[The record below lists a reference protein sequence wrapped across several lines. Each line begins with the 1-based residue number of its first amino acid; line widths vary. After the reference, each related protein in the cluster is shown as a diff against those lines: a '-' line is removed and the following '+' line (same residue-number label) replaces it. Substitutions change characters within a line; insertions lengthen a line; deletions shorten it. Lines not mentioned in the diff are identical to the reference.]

1 MVGIKTKSRIRD
13 SKAAS
18 AHECLYNFK
27 FRGDLIGLEAVG
39 TIKCDEFP
47 NHVCKLDKALYA
59 LKQAPRAWYQAN
71 LKESHL
77 VVVKRIF
84 RYLKGTPNLGLW
96 YGYCKNHKKTAKTEK
111 NGHENGK
118 KLIIKPTNKELN
130 ALNQLETQRFGTLQQ
145 EILKA
150 LRSKVG
156 KSVKKYVLKEID
168 IVKEHLIWYSSLK
181 QPMSLRKPRLMGEK
195 VSLEENMALELTEEA
210 KIAEE
215 ASIAEEAKVTKST
228 KAEEEHEPVNITPNP
243 MNAKKTMAEPQGE
256 QSNEQPP
263 PDTELIPYVSSIMI
277 VHSSVDKPS
286 EDEPPARKLGLT
298 PPPPPRLSGFD
309 LPEPEKK
316 RKGRRHQRT
325 YHQEPEPGIFFY
337 KCNFDLVFQR
347 EEEFHL
353 ATTAQLIRLQNI
365 SSGIKGLVERKAS
378 TSNLRRI
385 QVKNIIKEVE
395 DYLKTY
401 SSVGMDISWY
411 VEGIRWG
418 LRTIKGGNT
427 LTIMLPFEEEQ
438 AELKHFFK
446 LENWLTGR
454 IPTSIGGNSSSLKLL
469 SLRSNQLEG
478 KIRDEICRLKSIQI
492 LDLSL
497 NDLFRNIPTCF
508 TNFSVISGRL
518 SPGSPTLFY
527 EITIDYKQQESAFLM
542 IIGRVSSYNTIF
554 KLVWEI
560 DLSDNNLSG
569 PIPSELGTLKGL
581 RYLHLSRNDLFSNI
595 PKTISKIRL
604 LESLDLSVNHLNRK
618 IPMGLSRKRKE
629 KGVNDLKWEN
639 VVLFEQNEGKENP
652 TLLLNNHHG
661 RRARRGYNDLSSNGR
676 SFEVGNRDREGS
688 YRLVRLL
695 EQRTRQSSAKKDCC
709 VCWRVR
715 MSVVRVFAEM
725 GDVQKLGKAMKDM
738 NVACDVISF
747 GDPARNKQQLFK
759 TLIDVADNNGNCNL
773 LYVPPDS
780 TVRDALLRSQII
792 QSSSS
797 PFATLPV
804 QPESS
809 KENIMAAAALYSVAD
824 NTDVASLSRSRVMPH
839 VEGSGPL
846 ASSVHQESSKPDK
859 KAAANYPESVDLHD
873 HPAKINALSQSVVD
887 LKLENVK
894 PNSQPETLDQRI
906 ERVK

>member
-1 MVGIKTKSRIRD
+1 MSSKSTSSQQSFQLSPS
-13 SKAAS
+13 SKV
-18 AHECLYNFK
+18 NFK
-27 FRGDLIGLEAVG
+27 CEDGIIAFNNAVTLIEHTNDLYHPMLSFLSNCCIGTALTIQPSAIYVQYLKEFWYTAKVYEATK
-39 TIKCDEFP
+39 TITFLLSSYEKPLSFTQDEFISASCLPICENDVPLP
-47 NHVCKLDKALYA
+47 N
-59 LKQAPRAWYQAN
+59 
-71 LKESHL
+71 KETVRVGL
-77 VVVKRIF
+77 A
-84 RYLKGTPNLGLW
+84 TLGLFDKDKPTLSSTILFNSSPLKIK

-661 RRARRGYNDLSSNGR
+661 RRARRGYNDL
-676 SFEVGNRDREGS
+676 
-688 YRLVRLL
+688 YR
-695 EQRTRQSSAKKDCC
+695 
-709 VCWRVR
+709 
-715 MSVVRVFAEM
+715 
-725 GDVQKLGKAMKDM
+725 
-738 NVACDVISF
+738 
-747 GDPARNKQQLFK
+747 
-759 TLIDVADNNGNCNL
+759 
-773 LYVPPDS
+773 
-780 TVRDALLRSQII
+780 
-792 QSSSS
+792 
-797 PFATLPV
+797 
-804 QPESS
+804 
-809 KENIMAAAALYSVAD
+809 
-824 NTDVASLSRSRVMPH
+824 
-839 VEGSGPL
+839 
-846 ASSVHQESSKPDK
+846 HQ
-859 KAAANYPESVDLHD
+859 
-873 HPAKINALSQSVVD
+873 
-887 LKLENVK
+887 
-894 PNSQPETLDQRI
+894 
-906 ERVK
+906 